1 MINAILMSIVFS
13 STPQPVAP
21 PTSVV
26 QELLHFHKDFDS
38 IIGLRRVLEPKL
50 RNGWTV
56 VHLTVWGDVMI
67 VVLHPPTQANQPL
80 SARALERIRNLQN
93 QQVEK

>member
-1 MINAILMSIVFS
+1 MISLFLAAIVVSAE
-13 STPQPVAP
+13 PKPPAP
-21 PTSVV
+21 PTPVV

-56 VHLTVWGDVMI
+56 VHLTVWGEVMI
-67 VVLHPPTQANQPL
+67 VVLNPPTTPPPL
-80 SARALERIRNLQN
+80 SARAQERIRNLQN